1 MTEQQLK
8 NSILNLAISG
18 KLVPQD
24 PHDEPASKLVE
35 QIRKE
40 KDRLIKEKKIK
51 PSKFDSVIYRDN
63 DNLHYEKIGKETR
76 CIEDEIPFEIP
87 SSWTWVRLG
96 EVVLSNIGGG
106 TPSKSNP
113 NYWNG
118 NISWASVKDLA
129 MDSLNLKNTF
139 DKISELGL
147 RNSTSNLIPSGTI
160 IICTRMG
167 LGKIVISDID
177 VAINQDLRALIF
189 SNFIFKKYFVYF
201 YKTLKFNGQ
210 GLTVKGITLDEIYN
224 ILLPLPPLSEQ
235 QRIVDKL
242 EEILPLVEKY
252 KENKEKLDELNLNFP
267 LRLKKSILDYAIK
280 GKLVEQNL
288 EDESVEILLQK
299 IRQEKQRLIK
309 DKKLKADKFPQST
322 IFIGE
327 DNSPYEK
334 IGKET
339 RCIEDEI
346 PFEIPKNW
354 SWVRLREIFTISSGL
369 SYKKENLSIKTDNM
383 IRVLRGGN
391 IGDGLYLLKS
401 DDVFI
406 SDNFVNSNLFLKK
419 GYMITPAVSSLEH
432 IGKIALIQNDYS
444 NIVVGG
450 FVLMLIPKFNDETLT
465 KYLLYVFSSEH
476 HKNKCKTIT
485 NKSGQAFYNLSREL
499 LLNFLVPISPLP
511 EQKRIVAKIEELLKF
526 VDILQS
532 SLK

>member
-63 DNLHYEKIGKETR
+63 DNLHYEKIGRETRCIEDEIPFEIPKNWAWARLGNYIKYDIGKTPPRKQEEFWNNAKYPWITIADMVADGKTYSTKDEINGLALKTHFKNKLVPIGTLIMSFKLTVGRVSILGIEAVHNEAIISIYPFIDNDKIATNFLFKFLPLLSEQGKTKKAIKGNTLNSDSLNNILLPLPPLSEQQRIVDKLEEILPLVEKYKENKEKLDELNLNFPLRLKKSILDYAIKGKLVEQNLEDESVEILLQKIRQEKQRLIKDKKLKADKFPQSTIFIGEDNSPYEKIGKETR

-224 ILLPLPPLSEQ
+224 ILLPLPPL
-235 QRIVDKL
+235 
-242 EEILPLVEKY
+242 
-252 KENKEKLDELNLNFP
+252 
-267 LRLKKSILDYAIK
+267 
-280 GKLVEQNL
+280 
-288 EDESVEILLQK
+288 
-299 IRQEKQRLIK
+299 
-309 DKKLKADKFPQST
+309 
-322 IFIGE
+322 
-327 DNSPYEK
+327 
-334 IGKET
+334 
-339 RCIEDEI
+339 
-346 PFEIPKNW
+346 
-354 SWVRLREIFTISSGL
+354 
-369 SYKKENLSIKTDNM
+369 
-383 IRVLRGGN
+383 
-391 IGDGLYLLKS
+391 
-401 DDVFI
+401 
-406 SDNFVNSNLFLKK
+406 
-419 GYMITPAVSSLEH
+419 
-432 IGKIALIQNDYS
+432 
-444 NIVVGG
+444 
-450 FVLMLIPKFNDETLT
+450 
-465 KYLLYVFSSEH
+465 
-476 HKNKCKTIT
+476 
-485 NKSGQAFYNLSREL
+485 
-499 LLNFLVPISPLP
+499 P
-511 EQKRIVAKIEELLKF
+511 EQKRIVEKIELLLPLLKP
-526 VDILQS
+526 
-532 SLK
+532 

>member
-1 MTEQQLK
+1 MSSL
-8 NSILNLAISG
+8 
-18 KLVPQD
+18 
-24 PHDEPASKLVE
+24 
-35 QIRKE
+35 
-40 KDRLIKEKKIK
+40 
-51 PSKFDSVIYRDN
+51 
-63 DNLHYEKIGKETR
+63 DNLHYEKIGRETR

-87 SSWTWVRLG
+87 SSWTWARLR

-160 IICTRMG
+160 IICARMG

-224 ILLPLPPLSEQ
+224 ILIPLPPLQEQ
-235 QRIVDKL
+235 KRIVDKL

-252 KENKEKLDELNLNFP
+252 KEDKEKLDELNLNFP
-267 LRLKKSILDYAIK
+267 LKLKKSILDYAIK

-299 IRQEKQRLIK
+299 IREEKQRLIK

-334 IGKET
+334 IGRET
-339 RCIEDEI
+339 RCIADEI

-354 SWVRLREIFTISSGL
+354 AWVRLGEVGLIYTGDSINQAQKLAKYTNLKDGRHYIATKDVGFDGVINYENSVKIPFNESKFKVAPKDSVLLCVEGGSAGKKIGYLNYDVCFGNKLCCFNPLLVNSKFIFYYLQSQIFLDSFTQKISGIISGVSLNAVKTIIIALPPL
-369 SYKKENLSIKTDNM
+369 SEQKQIVKKIESL
-383 IRVLRGGN
+383 LP
-391 IGDGLYLLKS
+391 LLKS
-401 DDVFI
+401 
-406 SDNFVNSNLFLKK
+406 
-419 GYMITPAVSSLEH
+419 
-432 IGKIALIQNDYS
+432 
-444 NIVVGG
+444 
-450 FVLMLIPKFNDETLT
+450 
-465 KYLLYVFSSEH
+465 
-476 HKNKCKTIT
+476 
-485 NKSGQAFYNLSREL
+485 
-499 LLNFLVPISPLP
+499 
-511 EQKRIVAKIEELLKF
+511 
-526 VDILQS
+526 
-532 SLK
+532 

>member
-1 MTEQQLK
+1 MTAQQLK

-51 PSKFDSVIYRDN
+51 PSKFDSAIFKGE

-76 CIEDEIPFEIP
+76 CIKDEISFEIP

-113 NYWNG
+113 SYWNG

-224 ILLPLPPLSEQ
+224 ILLPLPPL
-235 QRIVDKL
+235 
-242 EEILPLVEKY
+242 
-252 KENKEKLDELNLNFP
+252 
-267 LRLKKSILDYAIK
+267 
-280 GKLVEQNL
+280 
-288 EDESVEILLQK
+288 
-299 IRQEKQRLIK
+299 
-309 DKKLKADKFPQST
+309 
-322 IFIGE
+322 
-327 DNSPYEK
+327 
-334 IGKET
+334 
-339 RCIEDEI
+339 
-346 PFEIPKNW
+346 
-354 SWVRLREIFTISSGL
+354 
-369 SYKKENLSIKTDNM
+369 
-383 IRVLRGGN
+383 
-391 IGDGLYLLKS
+391 
-401 DDVFI
+401 
-406 SDNFVNSNLFLKK
+406 
-419 GYMITPAVSSLEH
+419 
-432 IGKIALIQNDYS
+432 
-444 NIVVGG
+444 
-450 FVLMLIPKFNDETLT
+450 
-465 KYLLYVFSSEH
+465 
-476 HKNKCKTIT
+476 
-485 NKSGQAFYNLSREL
+485 
-499 LLNFLVPISPLP
+499 P
-511 EQKRIVAKIEELLKF
+511 EQKRIVEKIELLLPLLKP
-526 VDILQS
+526 
-532 SLK
+532 